1 MKLYSTV
8 YNRVNEERNKQAN
21 TVINWK
27 MDQETTEKRSCI
39 VSVKK
44 FCEKKG
50 REQIESMGSEIY
62 IFFFFFA
69 PLYLHEYRV
78 SIFVSKVSIHVARAI
93 DHYNSSFIIF
103 TPRPT
108 LIGVLSWLDI
118 FLEKRLVELEFA
130 SDANK
135 NDWIGN
141 IRALREYSPLL
152 WLPGKL
158 RFERNY

>member
-1 MKLYSTV
+1 
-8 YNRVNEERNKQAN
+8 
-21 TVINWK
+21 
-27 MDQETTEKRSCI
+27 MDQEREKRSCI

-44 FCEKKG
+44 LRIKK
-50 REQIESMGSEIY
+50 EEIGSKGKWNI
-62 IFFFFFA
+62 FFFFA
-69 PLYLHEYRV
+69 PLYLCEYRV

-108 LIGVLSWLDI
+108 LIAGLSWLDI
-118 FLEKRLVELEFA
+118 FSGKRLVELEFA

-141 IRALREYSPLL
+141 IRALRSLPSPSSLL

-158 RFERNY
+158 REKSLNFFWKLIFEN

>member
-1 MKLYSTV
+1 
-8 YNRVNEERNKQAN
+8 
-21 TVINWK
+21 
-27 MDQETTEKRSCI
+27 MDQERETILHS
-39 VSVKK
+39 
-44 FCEKKG
+44 FCEKIANKKG
-50 REQIESMGSEIY
+50 RDWIEREVKY
-62 IFFFFFA
+62 FFFFF
-69 PLYLHEYRV
+69 PLYLREYRV

-108 LIGVLSWLDI
+108 LIAGLSWLDI
-118 FLEKRLVELEFA
+118 FSGKRLVELEFA

-141 IRALREYSPLL
+141 IRALRSLPSPPSLL

-158 RFERNY
+158 REKSLNFFWKLIFEN

>member
-50 REQIESMGSEIY
+50 REQRKWNIY
-62 IFFFFFA
+62 IFFFFA

-141 IRALREYSPLL
+141 IRALRSLC
-152 WLPGKL
+152 
-158 RFERNY
+158 FDCQANYVSREIIKFLK